1 MSQAHVFSPAPES
14 PGEHAQTRGRARSK
28 LRDIVA
34 LTKPRITLMVAFTT
48 FGGFWL
54 ACRFFGIDPFGRLLL
69 PLMVGSALVVGGA
82 NALNMYVERDT
93 DGLMRRTR
101 LRPLPTGRL
110 EPMTALVVGLV
121 LSAISVPLLTF
132 AVSPMTGL
140 LAALALV
147 SYVAVYTPMKRTSPT
162 ALLVGAVPGAIPP
175 LMGWSAARGTIDGPG
190 IVLFGI
196 MFFWQVPHFLAI
208 ATFRKEDYAKAGMKV
223 LPVVHGDR
231 ITRHDVVRYTVA
243 LLLSSILLIPYGI
256 AGRAYVITALVLGLA
271 FFAVGAWG
279 LRRSAGTAWARTL
292 FITSMVYLTGM
303 FIALPI
309 SALDQPAKKPGPTI
323 TAVVAQN
330 P

>member
-1 MSQAHVFSPAPES
+1 MSQANVFTPAPD
-14 PGEHAQTRGRARSK
+14 RARSRMSIA
-28 LRDIVA
+28 RDIVA

-54 ACRFFGIDPFGRLLL
+54 ASRFFGVDPFGRMLL
-69 PLMVGSALVVGGA
+69 PLMLGSALVVGGA
-82 NALNMYVERDT
+82 NALNMYIERDT
-93 DGLMRRTR
+93 DALMRRTQS
-101 LRPLPTGRL
+101 RPLPTGRL
-110 EPMTALVVGLV
+110 EPMAALVVGLV

-132 AVSPMTGL
+132 AVTPMTGL
-140 LAALALV
+140 LAALSLV
-147 SYVAVYTPMKRTSPT
+147 SYVVVYTPMKRTSPT

-190 IVLFGI
+190 IVLFSI

-223 LPVVHGDR
+223 LPVVQGDR
-231 ITRHDVVRYTVA
+231 VTRHHVVRYTVA

-279 LRRSAGTAWARTL
+279 LRRSAGKVWARTL
-292 FITSMVYLTGM
+292 FITSLVYITGM
-303 FIALPI
+303 FIALPV
-309 SALDQPAKKPGPTI
+309 SALDQPAKKQGPTI
-323 TAVVAQN
+323 TAVVASA

>member
-1 MSQAHVFSPAPES
+1 
-14 PGEHAQTRGRARSK
+14 
-28 LRDIVA
+28 
-34 LTKPRITLMVAFTT
+34 
-48 FGGFWL
+48 
-54 ACRFFGIDPFGRLLL
+54 
-69 PLMVGSALVVGGA
+69 
-82 NALNMYVERDT
+82 MYIERDT
-93 DGLMRRTR
+93 DALMRRTQS
-101 LRPLPTGRL
+101 RPLPTGRL

-121 LSAISVPLLTF
+121 LSAVSVPLLTF

-140 LAALALV
+140 LAVLALV
-147 SYVAVYTPMKRTSPT
+147 SYVAIYTPMKRTSPT

-190 IVLFGI
+190 IVLFSI

-231 ITRHDVVRYTVA
+231 VTRHHVVRYTVA

-279 LRRSAGTAWARTL
+279 LRRSAGKVWARTL
-292 FITSMVYLTGM
+292 FITSLVYITGM
-303 FIALPI
+303 FIALPV
-309 SALDQPAKKPGPTI
+309 SALDQPAKKQGPTI
-323 TAVVAQN
+323 TAVVASA